1 MVKVARPLGR
11 LGCVEHIAGG
21 CKGKGHAAGLCSP
34 VGAGA
39 GLARGG
45 MSDYLGAMTAKH
57 RLIRSLL
64 LALFTAATLARA
76 ELGADSEASALFTPA
91 FALAFPVALVGG
103 WLLAGAFGQGGLG
116 GWLRAVLATAG
127 LLLAV
132 GLVVPLLQGGGML
145 SLLAEVPR
153 WPLAW
158 GAGLA
163 GALATQAV
171 ALRQGQSRK

>member
-1 MVKVARPLGR
+1 
-11 LGCVEHIAGG
+11 
-21 CKGKGHAAGLCSP
+21 
-34 VGAGA
+34 
-39 GLARGG
+39 
-45 MSDYLGAMTAKH
+45 MTLRY

-76 ELGADSEASALFTPA
+76 ELGADTEASALFTPA

-103 WLLAGAFGQGGLG
+103 WLVAGAFGQAGIG
-116 GWLRAVLATAG
+116 GWLRGLLAAAG

-132 GLVVPLLQGGGML
+132 GLVVPLLQGGAVW